1 MLCNGSI
8 TLLELIEEHGE
19 KGKGKRRG
27 SGQEQDDFVARS
39 QSSKASKSTHQSTS

>member
-1 MLCNGSI
+1 MLCNAST

-27 SGQEQDDFVARS
+27 SGQEQDGSIAWS
-39 QSSKASKSTHQSTS
+39 QSSKARKSTYQSTS

>member
-1 MLCNGSI
+1 MLCNAST

-27 SGQEQDDFVARS
+27 SGQEQDGS